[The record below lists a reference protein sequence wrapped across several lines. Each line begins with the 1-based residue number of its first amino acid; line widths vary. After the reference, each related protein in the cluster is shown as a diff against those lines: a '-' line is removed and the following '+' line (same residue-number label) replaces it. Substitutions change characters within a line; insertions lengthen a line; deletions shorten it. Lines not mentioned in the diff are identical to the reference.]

1 MASKKPEIPAEKPI
15 IWLGSTLKDLRAMSD
30 DVQDAIGFAL
40 GRVQQG
46 QFHGSIKPLKGLLGV
61 QEIRADVDSDT
72 YRAVYAVNLGDFIYM
87 LHVFKKKSKKGSET
101 PKPDMETIRARLKQA
116 KELANEQES
125 KKTKK

>member
-1 MASKKPEIPAEKPI
+1 MATKPEPKEKPI

-46 QFHGSIKPLKGLLGV
+46 LFHNSIKPLKGLPGV

-72 YRAVYAVNLGDFIYM
+72 YRAVYAINLGNAIYM
-87 LHVFKKKSKKGSET
+87 LTSLRRNPKKVL
-101 PKPDMETIRARLKQA
+101 KPLSLIWTLFAQG
-116 KELANEQES
+116 
-125 KKTKK
+125 